1 MNPFQRII
9 DTLSNAFSILDFS
22 YTVSGGATLAVV
34 LFDWCYVHQ
43 NNMEWLLKYGW
54 LLTIVCAVFA
64 VYLLGLLSWS
74 FGKFARQHALAWIMM
89 KSDFTTIY
97 KNTVS
102 SIRKNEKNAFFPLEN
117 SSSLSYE
124 SMRIELERIEKA
136 AQRLKF
142 IHRFW
147 VMQAVYEGLVA
158 TWILAIAVS
167 IDWWNT
173 DADLTLWNLCLVIVV
188 LALLIWRCCKEAQ
201 SCAETQIKEIILSYY
216 IYTKKI
222 IS

>member
-22 YTVSGGATLAVV
+22 YTVSGGATLAVI

-54 LLTIVCAVFA
+54 LLTIVCGIFG
-64 VYLLGLLSWS
+64 VYLLGILSWS
-74 FGKFARQHALAWIMM
+74 FGKFIRQFLFSKVMK
-89 KSDFTTIY
+89 KSDFKTIY
-97 KNTVS
+97 ANTVS
-102 SIRKNEKNAFFPLEN
+102 SIREDEENASFPLEK
-117 SSSLSYE
+117 SPSLSYE
-124 SMRIELERIEKA
+124 GMWIELERIEEA

-158 TWILAIAVS
+158 TWILGIFIS
-167 IDWWNT
+167 IDWWNPEN
-173 DADLTLWNLCLVIVV
+173 DANFFKLILAFVV
-188 LALLIWRCCKEAQ
+188 LAILIWRCCKEAQ
-201 SCAETQIKEIILSYY
+201 TCAETQIKEIILSYY
-216 IYTKKI
+216 IYARK
-222 IS
+222 